1 MSLAKLH
8 RFNSQNISSTV
19 WAFAR
24 MTVIDLPFMLA
35 VTQNAAEVLSD
46 WPTQELVNTAWAFS
60 KLSLWHQAFWKAFG
74 ATVADSLHS
83 FSPQDLATVAWGCA
97 AVVHKGAP
105 LLQVLVPAS
114 MQRCP

>member
-1 MSLAKLH
+1 
-8 RFNSQNISSTV
+8 
-19 WAFAR
+19 

-35 VTQNAAEVLSD
+35 VAQNAAEVLSD

-83 FSPQDLATVAWGCA
+83 FSPQDLATVAWDCA